1 MESNNIAKTARG
13 IETGGGGER
22 DACLVVT
29 EMRQRQIGEREKQ
42 LGHGL
47 DAAACRT
54 NSRPLSRNR
63 NVVAGVS
70 WARAMEGNSETQEPG
85 ARAFVRSSR
94 HRRREEQEQSWRREG

>member
-29 EMRQRQIGEREKQ
+29 EMRQRQIGERKQ

-63 NVVAGVS
+63 IVVAGVS

-94 HRRREEQEQSWRREG
+94 HGRREEQEQSWGREG